1 MDPADP
7 PPTSCL
13 NPGVPPI
20 RSWEQLGDLVDGGWG
35 KVVMFW
41 GKGGSKFCS
50 FFFGRGWEGRREV
63 SSLDFQG
70 ELMKIYERS
79 GVKAKRDS
87 GWLGI
92 YLLKTE
98 GSDMTHVCN

>member
-41 GKGGSKFCS
+41 GKGGSKFLGEGMGGEDGG
-50 FFFGRGWEGRREV
+50 FFFGFSRRVDED
-63 SSLDFQG
+63 L
-70 ELMKIYERS
+70 
-79 GVKAKRDS
+79 
-87 GWLGI
+87 
-92 YLLKTE
+92 
-98 GSDMTHVCN
+98 

>member
-41 GKGGSKFCS
+41 GKGGSKFL
-50 FFFGRGWEGRREV
+50 RGWEGRTEV

-79 GVKAKRDS
+79 GVKAEKKQ
-87 GWLGI
+87 WLAW
-92 YLLKTE
+92 YL
-98 GSDMTHVCN
+98 SS

>member
-50 FFFGRGWEGRREV
+50 FFFGEGMGGEEGGFFFGFSRGVDED
-63 SSLDFQG
+63 L
-70 ELMKIYERS
+70 
-79 GVKAKRDS
+79 
-87 GWLGI
+87 
-92 YLLKTE
+92 
-98 GSDMTHVCN
+98 